1 MASNSEQPTSD
12 PVEQKVVA
20 LAEQMGRMIGI
31 VQAKAEGW
39 LDRANLAEQLTRIR
53 ENAAEVLAHL
63 NPPVASARPVAR
75 RAGRAKGSGRAA
87 ASGRS
92 GGSGK
97 KTSGPARSGGKV
109 DAPGKKHRTPVPPV
123 HGVKHSDE
131 RIAKLR
137 LANEVRRRRKG

>member
-63 NPPVASARPVAR
+63 NPAVASARPVAR
-75 RAGRAKGSGRAA
+75 RAGRAS
-87 ASGRS
+87 
-92 GGSGK
+92 GSGK
-97 KTSGPARSGGKV
+97 KNGPARSGGKV
-109 DAPGKKHRTPVPPV
+109 DAPGKKHRAPVPPV